1 MEPVV
6 LIKVKN
12 MDILVAPRTL
22 NVTEDEKF
30 PLNGR
35 YSLSAAS
42 FKIDGNS

>member
-6 LIKVKN
+6 LIKSEN

-30 PLNGR
+30 PLKGR